1 MSNETGL
8 QAKAQIYEK
17 LVTSLKQNVASL
29 PLEAVV
35 QLSKTAEDSIV
46 LEQLRRE
53 ELDVDYTD
61 SLLSE
66 ATWRKVKTVVDEELS
81 RRNKLEGGEIK

>member
-8 QAKAQIYEK
+8 KAKALIYEK

-29 PLEAVV
+29 PLEALV

-46 LEQLRRE
+46 LEQIRRE
-53 ELDVDYTD
+53 EMDVEYTD

-66 ATWRKVKTVVDEELS
+66 ATWRKVKTVAEEELA
-81 RRNKLEGGEIK
+81 RRNKMEA